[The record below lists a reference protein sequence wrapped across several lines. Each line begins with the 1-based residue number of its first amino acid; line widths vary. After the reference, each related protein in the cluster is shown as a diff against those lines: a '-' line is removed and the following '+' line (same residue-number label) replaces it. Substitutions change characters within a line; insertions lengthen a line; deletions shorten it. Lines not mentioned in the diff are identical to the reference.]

1 MNPVSGAM
9 AAYDVARSERSS
21 INKSS
26 QEFEA
31 LLLKQLLGPLQD
43 TFATVP
49 GENPNRDQ
57 SMYGSIGAEYL
68 ALGLARA
75 GGLGIARM
83 LVGELSRTS
92 VIGQVIQ
99 K

>member
-1 MNPVSGAM
+1 MNPVSGPV
-9 AAYDVARSERSS
+9 AAHDVAASKLSR

-31 LLLKQLLGPLQD
+31 LLLKQLLGPLQE

-49 GENPNRDQ
+49 GEDPNRNH
-57 SMYGSIGAEYL
+57 SMYGSMAGEYL

-75 GGLGIARM
+75 GGLGIGRM
-83 LVGELSRTS
+83 LMAELGRTS

>member
-1 MNPVSGAM
+1 MNPVSGAL
-9 AAYDVARSERSS
+9 ASQKPPDAKTLQ
-21 INKSS
+21 ITKST

-31 LLLKQLLGPLQD
+31 LLLNQLLGPLQE
-43 TFATVP
+43 TLAAVP
-49 GENPNRDQ
+49 GQDPERNRN
-57 SMYGSIGAEYL
+57 MYAAMGTEYL

-83 LVGELSRTS
+83 IAGELTRVT
-92 VIGQVIQ
+92 GEVIQ